1 MLELKQGVQSL
12 RQNTGK
18 ERNGTSREKNGKSR
32 SYRLWVLLS
41 LVLVAEVLLVVPVP
55 SLIHSWSLG
64 VFLVIPAGSAAL
76 PALMAYRDLDNWKT
90 VWGALVDR
98 TVLSM
103 VTSLTNSSWCRCCHC
118 CQRLFCY
125 RWCSAVWN
133 SNSFPLLTVLDGFLE
148 CLHSFSGFDIAV
160 GDENNCAFQRAKKLK
175 IPALKIQK
183 CGKLVLQ

>member
-18 ERNGTSREKNGKSR
+18 ERNGTSRKKNGKSR

-90 VWGALVDR
+90 VWG
-98 TVLSM
+98 
-103 VTSLTNSSWCRCCHC
+103 
-118 CQRLFCY
+118 
-125 RWCSAVWN
+125 
-133 SNSFPLLTVLDGFLE
+133 PLLTEPCWAWWLLLQIPHDAGVVTVARDYFVIADVLLFGIVTPFL
-148 CLHSFSGFDIAV
+148 CSQYWMGSWSASTPSLGLI
-160 GDENNCAFQRAKKLK
+160 
-175 IPALKIQK
+175 
-183 CGKLVLQ
+183 LQ